1 MKDGL
6 DNCSK
11 AVIRFVGFS
20 LARVLHFI
28 QLFLLTHEVAGD
40 VDDEFLLYPHA
51 VILCNHGLSQ
61 GTLKSH

>member
-11 AVIRFVGFS
+11 ALIRFVGFS

-28 QLFLLTHEVAGD
+28 QLFLLSHVVAGD
-40 VDDEFLLYPHA
+40 VHDEFLRYLHA

-61 GTLKSH
+61 GLLKSL

>member
-20 LARVLHFI
+20 SARVLHFI
-28 QLFLLTHEVAGD
+28 QLFLLSHEVAGD
-40 VDDEFLLYPHA
+40 VDEFRLYLHS

-61 GTLKSH
+61 GLLK